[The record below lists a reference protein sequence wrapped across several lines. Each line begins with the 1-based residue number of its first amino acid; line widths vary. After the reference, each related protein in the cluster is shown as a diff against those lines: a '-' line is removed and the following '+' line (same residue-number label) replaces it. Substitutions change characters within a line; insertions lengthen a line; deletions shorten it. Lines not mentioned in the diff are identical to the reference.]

1 MEITLGKQ
9 NKKSDFSDTEM
20 EVILSGIEKNQKNT
34 SLKQEVLQK
43 ADILK

>member
-20 EVILSGIEKNQKNT
+20 EVILSGIEKNTKKPKKHFSET
-34 SLKQEVLQK
+34 RGFTKS
-43 ADILK
+43 